1 MRDENWPVEW
11 LKNLKDDVEH
21 LTIMIYATKNAIK
34 SFTLKK
40 AREDLEDELK
50 PGENHMILS
59 GTVIAWLKRVLKK
72 LEFAG
77 LRLELTAAEAI
88 DKDKPN
94 TRIAAKRAR
103 RLAGRI
109 TSTIGLIEK
118 ALNEPGRMPMSQ

>member
-1 MRDENWPVEW
+1 MRDVNWPVEW

-21 LTIMIYATKNAIK
+21 LTIMIYATKNEIK
-34 SFTLKK
+34 SFPLKK
-40 AREDLEDELK
+40 AREDLEYELRS
-50 PGENHMILS
+50 GENQMIS
-59 GTVIAWLKRVLKK
+59 SRTVIAWLKRVREK
-72 LEFAG
+72 LESAG

-94 TRIAAKRAR
+94 TRIAAKRAH

-118 ALNEPGRMPMSQ
+118 ALNKSGGMPM